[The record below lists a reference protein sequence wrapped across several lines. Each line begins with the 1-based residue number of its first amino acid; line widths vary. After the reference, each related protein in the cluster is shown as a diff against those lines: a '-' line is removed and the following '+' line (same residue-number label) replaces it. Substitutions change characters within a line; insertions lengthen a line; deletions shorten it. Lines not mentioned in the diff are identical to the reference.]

1 MGPSRPTSSGGATY
15 AFAMKPLRARILLIV
30 LSLLCGV
37 LLAELILRVLGITYP
52 RFHRVD
58 EHLGVALRPGARGW
72 WVKEG
77 KAFIEINS
85 AGLRDR
91 EHSKDK
97 APNNIRI
104 AVLGDSFA
112 EALAVPMADTFW
124 AVMERQLR
132 GCDALNGR
140 DAEVINFG
148 VAGYGTGQELLTLRR
163 RVWDYSPEII
173 VLAFFSGN
181 DVRDNSLILE
191 GSTTKP
197 YFFLENSNLVLDNS
211 FQLSILPD
219 VRRQQSMFYK
229 LYHTIGDYSRLL
241 ELFHEARGVFKKRAK
256 MLPEEPEKTRIKAVH
271 ELPDPYESYDV
282 FDDPGID
289 KWVFFEPVEQA
300 WREAWEIT
308 ERSMAQIWNE
318 VWQNSAGFLVVTL
331 TTGVQVHPDR
341 TVRQAFMDHLGV
353 TDLDYP
359 DERIKAL
366 GAREGFPVLT
376 LAPAFR
382 QHAERHRVFL
392 HGFDGKGRGHWNSEG
407 HRLAGELIAQKLCE
421 RLA

>member
-1 MGPSRPTSSGGATY
+1 MGPSRPTGSGGATY
-15 AFAMKPLRARILLIV
+15 AFAMKSLKARILLIV

-37 LLAELILRVLGITYP
+37 IIAELILRVLGITYP

-85 AGLRDR
+85 AGFRDR

-148 VAGYGTGQELLTLRR
+148 VAGYGTGQELLSLRR

-181 DVRDNSLILE
+181 DVRDNSRILE
-191 GSTTKP
+191 GSSTKP
-197 YFFLENSNLVLDNS
+197 YFFLENGNLVLDNS
-211 FQLSILPD
+211 FQLAILPD
-219 VRRQQSMFYK
+219 VRRQQSMLYK

-256 MLPEEPEKTRIKAVH
+256 MLPEEPEKTQIKAIR
-271 ELPDPYESYDV
+271 ELPDPNGSYDV

-289 KWVFFEPVEQA
+289 KWVFFEPVDQA

-308 ERSMAQIWNE
+308 ERSLAQIWNE
-318 VWQNSAGFLVVTL
+318 VRQNSARFLVVTL
-331 TTGVQVHPDR
+331 TTGVQAHPDR
-341 TVRQAFMDHLGV
+341 SVRQAFMDHLGV

-359 DERIKAL
+359 DERIKAV

-407 HRLAGELIAQKLCE
+407 HRLAGEIIAQKLCE
-421 RLA
+421 RVA